1 MAEKDRAGDAVELIP
16 FQLVMNEPE
25 GSPGTGGTGITRDGN
40 FRKILACSSLNFH
53 MLDKNEQRTVLDIWC
68 ELLDNLDFP
77 IQLLSHSKQLD
88 PSAFVRQFEDR
99 LKNPKLDAITRHR
112 LEDQIRHQRARVVAG
127 RLLNRE
133 FYIVIPF
140 RGEDKSLLE
149 RPTDHLPVAAFA
161 RELLN
166 KAERG
171 EKMPIDYDAI
181 DTAEIALNRRV
192 NFVRSALLRMRIE
205 SHPLQ
210 LQEMQRLFFEMFHP
224 SRSEQHP
231 LGIDDWGGNLF
242 PQIIEDDD

>member
-1 MAEKDRAGDAVELIP
+1 MAENDKAGDAVSLIP
-16 FQLVMNEPE
+16 FQMVMPEPE
-25 GSPGTGGTGITRDGN
+25 GSPGTGATGITRDGN
-40 FRKILACSSLNFH
+40 FRKIIACSSLNFH
-53 MLDKNEQRTVLDIWC
+53 MLDKGEQRVVLDVWC

-77 IQLLSHSKQLD
+77 IQLLIHSKQLD

-99 LKNPKLDAITRHR
+99 LKNPKLDEITRYR

-127 RLLNRE
+127 KLLNRE
-133 FYIVIPF
+133 FYIVIPWL
-140 RGEDKSLLE
+140 GEDKTLLE

-166 KAERG
+166 KVERG
-171 EKMPIDYDAI
+171 EKLPIDYEKI
-181 DTAEIALNRRV
+181 DTAEVGLNRRV
-192 NFVRSALLRMRIE
+192 NSVRSALLRMNNIV

-210 LQEMQRLFFEMFHP
+210 MQEMQRLFFEMFHP

-242 PQIIEDDD
+242 PQIIEDD